1 MPILPADIVGFSR
14 MISVAQ
20 LELLRM
26 RRDKS
31 STADPLLGVKVKI
44 NDSYFLIGLSRADAD
59 VARNIDEIATRSG
72 SISPVS
78 KCFVR
83 QRRQIG
89 GC

>member
-1 MPILPADIVGFSR
+1 
-14 MISVAQ
+14 
-20 LELLRM
+20 M

-72 SISPVS
+72 SNFP
-78 KCFVR
+78 CF
-83 QRRQIG
+83 
-89 GC
+89 